1 MPKIDVI
8 TLHAVKNYGSV
19 LQTFATQEKL
29 RQLGCE
35 SKSSIIGEPT
45 ILMRIYC
52 RYMLTIIL
60 SH

>member
-35 SKSSIIGEPT
+35 VEVIRLLASRQS
-45 ILMRIYC
+45 
-52 RYMLTIIL
+52 
-60 SH
+60 